1 MLWRLIDFSLDYRWI
16 ILSITAAI
24 VVAGVYTIWTIPIE
38 AFPDLTNVQVV
49 VTTECPGM
57 SPTEVEQ
64 LVTFPLETA
73 LLGVPDAQGVRSIS
87 RLGLSMVTVVFD
99 DGANIFLARQLVT
112 ERLNDAQS
120 RLPQGLQPVMGPL
133 ASVFGEAYQYILES
147 AAVPLMDL
155 KTLQDWRLRFDLRAV
170 SGVSEV
176 NSWGGYTKQ
185 YVIEVDPGALRRY
198 NLTLHDV
205 LSRIDANNEN
215 FSGGFVEHAEQ
226 QYTIR
231 GLGRASNEADLK
243 SIVLLSR
250 NGVPVLLSDV
260 AKVTIAPL
268 PRQGAVT
275 YDAKRE
281 AVVGMVIVLKGADS
295 RRVIQRVKDRLAT
308 FQLPAN
314 VKLLPF
320 YDQSQIIDGTI
331 RTVRH
336 NLIGAG
342 VLVSIVLIVFLGDL
356 RAALLVALVIPLSM
370 LFGFIGMAAFGVS
383 ANLMS
388 LGAIDFGMIVD
399 GSVVMVE
406 NFVARLSNSQTNDR
420 KSEIRAAA
428 HEVARPILFAVI
440 IIIAV
445 YLPIFTLQGMEGRM
459 FRPMAITVCSAL
471 VGALF
476 FALALIPALSSMVL
490 RSRADRL
497 AAGSRHSVGEGGWF
511 VRLQDR
517 YSASLDWAIE
527 RRFLVLVSAAG
538 MLVIALGSLRY
549 IGTEF
554 MPRLDEGSILITS
567 RRLPGI
573 SISESLDL
581 GTQIERM
588 MLSFPEVK
596 SVVTKMGR
604 PDLATE
610 AMGVDESDSYLTLSP
625 SRTWKCCRTK
635 DELAGK
641 LSAALAKIPGVSY
654 TFSQPMEMR
663 MDEQLTGVRGD
674 VAIKIFGDDINVLQD
689 LASRTLRA
697 ISSVPGAFNP
707 QMEMNSAVRTLQIQV
722 NRSEL
727 ARYGLNVS
735 DVGEMVESLIG
746 GKRVSEMI
754 IGQQRFGIAIRLP
767 ESQRNDIDGFGN
779 LSLVAPGGEMVALNQ
794 VANLSE
800 VNGPEII
807 SRENAR
813 RRIVVQSNVRGRDL
827 GSFVRD
833 AQKRVTELVK
843 FPPSYSAEWGG
854 QFENQERANRRLA
867 IVLPVSIAIIFA
879 LLFATF
885 ESLGQALL
893 ILLDVPFALIGGI
906 AALWLRGMN
915 LNLSASVG
923 FIALFGVAALNGIVM
938 VSHINMLTQ
947 NGASLPDAIRK
958 GAADRLRPVL
968 ITALVASL
976 GFIPMAI
983 ATTTGAEV
991 QRPLATVVIGG
1002 LITSTFLT
1010 LYILPIL
1017 YPFFRPTRM
1026 QVLSDNS

>member
-73 LLGVPDAQGVRSIS
+73 LLGVPEAQGVRSIS

-99 DGANIFLARQLVT
+99 DSIDIFLARQLVN
-112 ERLNDAQS
+112 ERIGEAQG
-120 RLPQGLQPVMGPL
+120 RIPAGLQPVMGPL

-185 YVIEVDPGALRRY
+185 YAIEVDPAALRRY
-198 NLTLHDV
+198 NITLHDV

-231 GLGRASNEADLK
+231 GLGRASNEGDLK

-497 AAGSRHSVGEGGWF
+497 AAGEGGWF
-511 VRLQDR
+511 VRLRDR

-625 SRTWKCCRTK
+625 SRTWRCCRTK

-641 LSAALAKIPGVSY
+641 LSTALAKIPGVSY

-843 FPPSYSAEWGG
+843 FPPDYSAEWGG